1 MSEMCETMFDTRQ
14 SAPANGPLMWNVDLC
29 LIISSSSLRTTIWA
43 VAWSHPRSHLKFSI
57 ASVVRPL
64 VTNHLSPWMG
74 MSESHQPPVTMDG
87 NVRLSPTKSIVAN
100 VLPHKQFF
108 SLSICLTA
116 HLSVWPW
123 NYQSVSHLFINLLI
137 CLWRSLIICLTF
149 ILSSE
154 LFRFAHPS

>member
-74 MSESHQPPVTMDG
+74 MGMWDGHQPPVTMDG
-87 NVRLSPTKSIVAN
+87 NVRLSPTTCHHGWECEIVTNQKHSGECAATQA
-100 VLPHKQFF
+100 VFQ
-108 SLSICLTA
+108 SVYLSDCTSVCLTMK
-116 HLSVWPW
+116 LSVS
-123 NYQSVSHLFINLLI
+123 QSSIYKSVNL
-137 CLWRSLIICLTF
+137 SLT
-149 ILSSE
+149 
-154 LFRFAHPS
+154 